1 MEISKNYF
9 FIKFSRNSIFK
20 TNNKTVKARKLQQ
33 YLKLKFLVMIM
44 IKKSFLNF
52 FPRICLITD
61 IND

>member
-33 YLKLKFLVMIM
+33 YLELKFLVM

-52 FPRICLITD
+52 FLRICLITD